1 MNVYIYYRMNIY
13 NILLYIIDARGWH
26 CIMNIVEKKKKK
38 KKKKYIYIYKHIYI

>member
-26 CIMNIVEKKKKK
+26 CIMNIVEKKKI
-38 KKKKYIYIYKHIYI
+38 YIYIYIYIYEK